1 MPLTTV
7 SPGLLDTDAQ
17 YYGFKNRLING
28 LCTVQQ
34 RAAVA
39 ISGAYQYGVVDR
51 WAASGGGTPTAGSI
65 TSFAAGSNTL
75 SGQALAI
82 TNYSSS
88 GTGTVPT
95 VQQRIE
101 QKNCFD
107 LRSSTVTISALV
119 YQDTGTTI
127 TYAFNLAKFGSV
139 DVYSGATSLG
149 SATMQQAT
157 VPSGVWTRII
167 GTFTF
172 GANDCSNGI
181 AVGITSNS
189 YNTTITTKNFY
200 FSEMQLEKGSVMT
213 SFDYRPYGTELALC
227 QRYYYRRTYENVSDT
242 VAAMSAYGPG
252 AVWGKLFDLP
262 VEMRATPTGS
272 ISSIGHFRATN
283 TAGSAAA
290 AFTGGSIG
298 QGTTRAQVGTGGWG
312 GSSGLTAGYCVNV
325 IAGTAGAWVDA
336 SAEL

>member
-7 SPGLLDTDAQ
+7 SPGLLDTTAQ
-17 YYGFKNRLING
+17 YYGFKNRIING

-34 RAAVA
+34 RAAVT

-65 TSFAAGSNTL
+65 TSFAAGSSTL

-200 FSEMQLEKGSVMT
+200 YSEMQLEKGSVMT

-227 QRYYYRRTYENVSDT
+227 QRYYIQDSYAGVDGYG
-242 VAAMSAYGPG
+242 VASMAIARKYYPAS
-252 AVWGKLFDLP
+252 V
-262 VEMRATPTGS
+262 MRATPTVTQSGAVVVS
-272 ISSIGHFRATN
+272 GN
-283 TAGSAAA
+283 TAATTFTVDSPTTDSLGVNLYVVASGSGR
-290 AFTGGSIG
+290 TYLYRPV
-298 QGTTRAQVGTGGWG
+298 Q
-312 GSSGLTAGYCVNV
+312 Y
-325 IAGTAGAWVDA
+325 